1 MPLIV
6 LFSSF
11 FINLIIAVLSDVPIY
26 TGGVAS
32 VYLFMLITGLLTLRN
47 TFSFAIG
54 FSFRRKDY
62 FFGTF
67 LMVAFVSFSTTVLLA
82 LLSYVENN
90 LTNAWG
96 NELYFFHLPY
106 LNDGNIVIQ
115 ACVIFS
121 LMFHLYYLGFSISS
135 VHRRFGRYG
144 MMILLIV
151 SLVAGSLISAII
163 TYFHWWQIIFTKVIA
178 YSAFQL
184 SWGIGLL
191 TIFFI
196 LVSYFMLRRAAS

>member
-1 MPLIV
+1 MPWII

-11 FINLIIAVLSDVPIY
+11 FINLIIALLSDEPIY

-32 VYLFMLITGLLTLRN
+32 VYLFMLIIGLLTLRN

-62 FFGTF
+62 FFGTI
-67 LMVAFVSFSTTVLLA
+67 LMVAFVSFTTTVLLT

-90 LTNAWG
+90 LINAWG
-96 NELYFFHLPY
+96 NGLYFFHLPF
-106 LNDGNIVIQ
+106 LNDGTIVIQ

-121 LMFHLYYLGFSISS
+121 LMFHLYYLGFSITS

-151 SLVAGSLISAII
+151 SLVVGSLISAII
-163 TYFHWWQIIFTKVIA
+163 TYYHWWGIIFTKIIT
-178 YSAFQL
+178 YTAFQL
-184 SWGIGLL
+184 SWGISLL
-191 TIFFI
+191 TVIYV
-196 LVSYFMLRRAAS
+196 LVSYLMLRRAT